1 MRTGYKVCDAMTEK
15 PVMVDKNV
23 SLMDCATAMKDNK
36 VGSVIIED
44 KDDFFIMTERDIVRK
59 GTAIGVD
66 PEKTPVETL
75 MSPLEH
81 TIEPHKDIYD
91 AMVVMRD
98 NNIRHLPVSDGSKM
112 IGLLTLKDILKI
124 EPQLFDI
131 LAEKIKL
138 KEEIK
143 KPAEMGD
150 SEGVCNLCGKHSDKV
165 IAKGNLFVCE
175 PCSKEN

>member
-1 MRTGYKVCDAMTEK
+1 MCDAMTEI
-15 PVMVDKNV
+15 PVMGDKHIC
-23 SLMDCATAMKDNK
+23 LRDYATAMKDNK

-75 MSPLEH
+75 MCPLEH
-81 TIEPHKDIYD
+81 TNEPNKDIYD